1 MQTTT
6 HRTPSLLQQ
15 YADSL
20 NSRPAATGPQDQHL
34 YGNAFLQ
41 DALRGA
47 CGGGGCHQ
55 PGERLNTS
63 APVDGFMFDT
73 RACTAMR
80 RSASWAAT
88 LASASIEHANGGT
101 RIGPE
106 MSAHAFKTDLPMND
120 QCTLQAQVLAA
131 SYDST
136 VGTDGATA
144 GLGAEFGSVAVDCT
158 NAQASEVDEVLWRF
172 GLSEGLGF
180 AGRAHW
186 GDTDGDRRPEIGL
199 GFDVGP
205 VSAIAMTERPS
216 RFAGGLL

>member
-6 HRTPSLLQQ
+6 HRPPSLLQQ

-34 YGNAFLQ
+34 YGNALLQ

-73 RACTAMR
+73 RAHGDEEV
-80 RSASWAAT
+80 SF
-88 LASASIEHANGGT
+88 LGGNFGVGVHQHANGGT
-101 RIGPE
+101 RLGPE
-106 MSAHAFKTDLPMND
+106 MSAHAFKTDLPMGD
-120 QCTLQAQVLAA
+120 GCTLQTQLLGG

-136 VGTDGATA
+136 VGTDGVTA
-144 GLGAEFGSVAVDCT
+144 GMGAEFGSAAVDCT
-158 NAQASEVDEVLWRF
+158 TGDATQVDRLLWRG
-172 GLSEGLGF
+172 GLS
-180 AGRAHW
+180 AGGGAAVRGHW
-186 GDTDGDRRPEIGL
+186 ADSDRDGCLEIGF
-199 GFDVGP
+199 GADVGP
-205 VSAIAMTERPS
+205 ITGDQLSELPHA
-216 RFAGGLL
+216 LLGCGR

>member
-1 MQTTT
+1 MQTT
-6 HRTPSLLQQ
+6 HRTPSPLQQ

-55 PGERLNTS
+55 PGDRLNTL

-73 RACTAMR
+73 RAHGDEEV
-80 RSASWAAT
+80 SF
-88 LASASIEHANGGT
+88 LGGNFGVGVHQHANGGT

-120 QCTLQAQVLAA
+120 QCTLQAQLLAA

-158 NAQASEVDEVLWRF
+158 NAQATEVDEVLWRF

-205 VSAIAMTERPS
+205 VSVDAMTERPS